1 MILFCLNRLIKG
13 NCQKIGA
20 ETSNLKRRFQFLFKI
35 LLSSFFNKKNKMK
48 RNFKDYLVIG
58 LKGMAMGA
66 ADVVPGVSGGTIAF
80 ISGIYEELL
89 VSISNVNLGLLKTL
103 KQEGL
108 KAAWKQANGNF
119 LLSLFVGIFIS
130 IVSLARGIKYLLESE
145 PVLLW
150 SFFFGLVLA
159 SIVYIAKQISKWN
172 FIAALVLILGASL
185 AYYITTLNPLVS
197 ENSSIFFM
205 FISGAIAIC
214 AMILPGISG
223 AFILVLLGAYK
234 PVLAAVND
242 RDYKTIAAV
251 GLGAVIGLL
260 TFSKVLKWLFAHY
273 KNYTLAVLTGFII
286 GSLNKI
292 WPWKETLSWRTNSHG
307 IEVPFSQQSV
317 SPFSFDGDAQLTM
330 AIVLSVVGFGLILL
344 IEKLAVKKQ

>member
-1 MILFCLNRLIKG
+1 MSR
-13 NCQKIGA
+13 
-20 ETSNLKRRFQFLFKI
+20 NL
-35 LLSSFFNKKNKMK
+35 
-48 RNFKDYLVIG
+48 KDYLVIG

-89 VSISNVNLGLLKTL
+89 GSISNVNFDLLKIL
-103 KQEGL
+103 KQDGF
-108 KAAWKQANGNF
+108 KAAWKEVNGNF
-119 LLSLFVGIFIS
+119 LLSLFIGIFVS
-130 IVSLARGIKYLLESE
+130 IVSLAKAIKYLLENE

-159 SIVYIAKQISKWN
+159 SVIYIAKQITKWN
-172 FIAALVLILGASL
+172 SVAILVLILGSFL

-197 ENSSIFFM
+197 ENSSILFM
-205 FISGAIAIC
+205 FIAGAIAIC

-242 RDYKTIAAV
+242 RDYKTVAAV
-251 GLGAVIGLL
+251 GFGAIIGLL
-260 TFSKVLKWLFAHY
+260 AFSKVLKWLFTHY

-292 WPWKETLSWRTNSHG
+292 WPWKETLTWRTNSHG
-307 IEVPFSQQSV
+307 VEVPFNQQSV
-317 SPFSFDGDAQLTM
+317 SPFSYVGEAELTM
-330 AIVLSVVGFGLILL
+330 AIILATIGFGLILL
-344 IEKLAVKKQ
+344 MEKLAVKKQ